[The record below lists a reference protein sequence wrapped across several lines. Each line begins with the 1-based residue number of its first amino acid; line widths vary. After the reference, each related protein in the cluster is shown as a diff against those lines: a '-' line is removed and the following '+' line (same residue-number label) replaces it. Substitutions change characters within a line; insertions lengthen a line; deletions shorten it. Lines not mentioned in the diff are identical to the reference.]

1 MSILATNQL
10 GDSESKYFFH
20 HDQFCG
26 SIFLKRMSE
35 ADFEIW
41 ANQ

>member
-1 MSILATNQL
+1 MSTLAINQL
-10 GDSESKYFFH
+10 EDSESKYFFH
-20 HDQFCG
+20 HNQFCG
-26 SIFLKRMSE
+26 SIFFKHMSE